1 MAYRYGNREQ
11 LGLLPASIEDY
22 VSKEDAVRAYDAY
35 EESVNFADLGIELD
49 EGQVGN
55 SEFEPHWMLKLLVYG
70 YAYGIRSSRKLERAT
85 HHNLSFM
92 WLMGG
97 LKPDHKT
104 IAKYRRRHKE
114 ALKKVL
120 KQCVRLCIKLD
131 LIAGNVLFVDGTKI
145 RANAGRA
152 NSHGREWYEKRLK
165 EIDKRIEEL
174 IEEIEKTDEQEADLS
189 SSVELNKELTQVQG
203 LKGKIQA
210 VLKAI
215 EESGREKLNLTDPDC
230 SMMHSVQGSHAS
242 YNVQA
247 VTDDKH
253 GLLVHVE
260 AVADSSDVDQ
270 FARQIEAANEDLA
283 KVCEVACG
291 DAGYANTE
299 ELKKIDEQGIKVV
312 VPSQRQALHNSE
324 EKPFSKSHFSYD
336 QQRDC
341 YICPK
346 QQVLAY
352 EFTDSRRGRK
362 YYRITKAKW
371 CRQCE
376 HFGQCTTNKKG
387 RRVMRLLLEDAKEK
401 FEALYENSKD
411 IYDRRKTRAELP
423 FGHMKS
429 NLKTTRFMLR
439 GKDAVNAEVSVLA
452 TCFDVRRMMT
462 ILGITGLIEK
472 LRALPVAALA

>member
-1 MAYRYGNREQ
+1 
-11 LGLLPASIEDY
+11 
-22 VSKEDAVRAYDAY
+22 
-35 EESVNFADLGIELD
+35 
-49 EGQVGN
+49 
-55 SEFEPHWMLKLLVYG
+55 
-70 YAYGIRSSRKLERAT
+70 
-85 HHNLSFM
+85 
-92 WLMGG
+92 MGG

-104 IAKYRRRHKE
+104 IAEYRRRHKE

-165 EIDKRIEEL
+165 EIDNRIEQLLEDM
-174 IEEIEKTDEQEADLS
+174 EKTDEEEADLG
-189 SSVELNKELTQVQG
+189 SSVEMNTELAQAQG
-203 LKGKIQA
+203 LKDKIQA
-210 VLKAI
+210 VLKTM
-215 EESGREKLNLTDPDC
+215 EESGREKMNLTDPDC
-230 SMMHSVQGSHAS
+230 AIMHSVQGSHAS

-260 AVADSSDVDQ
+260 AVNDTSDVDQ

-299 ELKKIDEQGIKVV
+299 ELKKIDEQGVKVV
-312 VPSQRQALHNSE
+312 VPSQRQALHNQE
-324 EKPFSKSHFSYD
+324 EKPFNKSHFSYD

-352 EFTDSRRGRK
+352 EFSDSKRGRK
-362 YYRITKAKW
+362 YYRITKAEYASSANTLVSAP
-371 CRQCE
+371 R
-376 HFGQCTTNKKG
+376 T
-387 RRVMRLLLEDAKEK
+387 RRAAGSCACCSRIARRS
-401 FEALYENSKD
+401 SKPS
-411 IYDRRKTRAELP
+411 TRV
-423 FGHMKS
+423 
-429 NLKTTRFMLR
+429 LKTSMIGARRGRNFLSGTSRETSRQLVLCCEEKTEPMLR
-439 GKDAVNAEVSVLA
+439 PHCWRPVL
-452 TCFDVRRMMT
+452 M
-462 ILGITGLIEK
+462 LG
-472 LRALPVAALA
+472 A